1 MHNRSRPSG
10 RRSITSSHIADPSG
24 ARSRLRE
31 LIDGLPAELR
41 EAAFTHSS
49 WLPERSRSYE
59 RLEFLG
65 DGVLGL
71 AIAHHLFRRLP
82 DRAEGELARVRAHV
96 VSRESCSAVSDALG
110 LAADLAARAG
120 ELGAGDAGAVVE
132 SLAVRAAVVEA
143 AIGACFLEH
152 GFERVADA
160 VVEAFAGRVE
170 YALVEHVDFKTVLQE
185 ELARLDRSVTY
196 VVAETSG
203 PPHQRSYTSV
213 AMVGGHE
220 LGRGSGSSK
229 KASEQRA
236 ARQALEALRES

>member
-1 MHNRSRPSG
+1 V
-10 RRSITSSHIADPSG
+10 
-24 ARSRLRE
+24 
-31 LIDGLPAELR
+31 
-41 EAAFTHSS
+41 FTHSS
-49 WLPERSRSYE
+49 WFADRSRSYE

-71 AIAHHLFRRLP
+71 AIAHHLYRRLP

-96 VSRESCSAVSDALG
+96 VSGESCAAVGDDLG
-110 LAADLAARAG
+110 LQADLAARAAA
-120 ELGAGDAGAVVE
+120 LAAPDAATVME
-132 SLAVRAAVVEA
+132 SHAVRAAVVEA

-160 VVEAFAGRVE
+160 VVEAFSGRVE
-170 YALVEHVDFKTVLQE
+170 YALVEHVDYKTVLQE

-203 PPHQRSYTSV
+203 PPHQRSYISV
-213 AMVGGHE
+213 AMVGGDE
-220 LGRGSGSSK
+220 LGRGSGTSK

-236 ARQALEALRES
+236 AREALEALRAP

>member
-1 MHNRSRPSG
+1 MHSRSRPSV
-10 RRSITSSHIADPSG
+10 RRSTTSSPIADRAGP
-24 ARSRLRE
+24 ATTLRA
-31 LIDGLPAELR
+31 LIDGLPAQLR

-49 WLPERSRSYE
+49 WTTDRARSYE

-71 AIAHHLFRRLP
+71 AVAQHLYRRLP

-96 VSRESCSAVSDALG
+96 VSRESCAAVADDLG
-110 LAADLAARAG
+110 LGAELAGRAAALAVADTA
-120 ELGAGDAGAVVE
+120 AVLD
-132 SLAVRAAVVEA
+132 SPAVRAAVVEA
-143 AIGACFLEH
+143 VIGACYLH
-152 GFERVADA
+152 NGFERVADA
-160 VVEAFAGRVE
+160 VVEAFSGRIE
-170 YALVEHVDFKTVLQE
+170 YGLVEHVDYKTVLQE

-203 PPHQRSYTSV
+203 PAHQREYTSV
-213 AMVGGHE
+213 ALVEGRE

-236 ARQALEALRES
+236 AREALEALQES

>member
-1 MHNRSRPSG
+1 M
-10 RRSITSSHIADPSG
+10 
-24 ARSRLRE
+24 
-31 LIDGLPAELR
+31 
-41 EAAFTHSS
+41 
-49 WLPERSRSYE
+49 SYE

-71 AIAHHLFRRLP
+71 AIADHLYRRLP

-96 VSRESCSAVSDALG
+96 VSRESCAVVADDLG
-110 LAADLAARAG
+110 LADDLRARAAA
-120 ELGAGDAGAVVE
+120 LGASDAAAVIESQTVRAALVEAAIGGCYVAHGFEPVAGAVVE
-132 SLAVRAAVVEA
+132 
-143 AIGACFLEH
+143 
-152 GFERVADA
+152 
-160 VVEAFAGRVE
+160 AFSGRVE
-170 YALVEHVDFKTVLQE
+170 YALVEHVDYKTVLQE

-203 PPHQRSYTSV
+203 PAHQREYTSV

-236 ARQALEALRES
+236 AREALEALRES

>member
-1 MHNRSRPSG
+1 MHSRSRPSG
-10 RRSITSSHIADPSG
+10 RRSITSSPIADPSG
-24 ARSRLRE
+24 PKSRLRE
-31 LIDGLPAELR
+31 LIDGLPAEVR
-41 EAAFTHSS
+41 EAVFTHAS

-71 AIAHHLFRRLP
+71 AIAHHLYRRLP
-82 DRAEGELARVRAHV
+82 DQAEGELARVRAHV
-96 VSRESCSAVSDALG
+96 VSRESCAAVSDALG
-110 LAADLAARAG
+110 LAGDLAERAAV
-120 ELGAGDAGAVVE
+120 LGTGDAGSVIE
-132 SLAVRAAVVEA
+132 SHAVRAAVVEA
-143 AIGACFLEH
+143 AIGAAFLEH

-160 VVEAFAGRVE
+160 VVEAFAGRIE
-170 YALVEHVDFKTVLQE
+170 YALVEHVDYKTVLQE

-203 PPHQRSYTSV
+203 PPHQRAYTSA

>member
-1 MHNRSRPSG
+1 MHSRSRPWG
-10 RRSITSSHIADPSG
+10 RRSTTSYLIADASEST
-24 ARSRLRE
+24 SRLRA
-31 LIDGLPAELR
+31 LIDGLPVEVR
-41 EAAFTHSS
+41 EVVFTHSS
-49 WLPERSRSYE
+49 WMAERSKSYE

-71 AIAHHLFRRLP
+71 AIAHHLYRRLP
-82 DRAEGELARVRAHV
+82 DQAEGELARVRAHV
-96 VSRESCSAVSDALG
+96 VSRESCAVVADALG
-110 LAADLAARAG
+110 LADDLAGRAAA
-120 ELGAGDAGAVVE
+120 LGAADPSALVG
-132 SLAVRAAVVEA
+132 SQAVRAALVEA
-143 AIGACFLEH
+143 AIGGCYLAH

-160 VVEAFAGRVE
+160 VVEAFSGRVD
-170 YALVEHVDFKTVLQE
+170 YALVEHVDYKTVLQE

-203 PPHQRSYTSV
+203 PPHQRAYTSV

>member
-1 MHNRSRPSG
+1 MHSRSRPWD
-10 RRSITSSHIADPSG
+10 RRSTTSCPIADAAAPAG
-24 ARSRLRE
+24 KLRA
-31 LIDGLPAELR
+31 LIDGLPADVR
-41 EAAFTHSS
+41 EAVFTHSS
-49 WLPERSRSYE
+49 WLPDRSMSYE

-71 AIAHHLFRRLP
+71 AIADHLYRRLP

-96 VSRESCSAVSDALG
+96 VSRESCAVVADDLG
-110 LAADLAARAG
+110 LADDLAARAAA
-120 ELGAGDAGAVVE
+120 LGASDAAAVIE
-132 SLAVRAAVVEA
+132 SQTVRAALVEA
-143 AIGACFLEH
+143 AIGGCYVAH
-152 GFERVADA
+152 GFEPVARA
-160 VVEAFAGRVE
+160 VVEAFSGRVE
-170 YALVEHVDFKTVLQE
+170 YALVEHVDYKTVLQE

-203 PPHQRSYTSV
+203 PPHQRAYTSV
-213 AMVGGHE
+213 AMGGGDE

>member
-1 MHNRSRPSG
+1 V
-10 RRSITSSHIADPSG
+10 
-24 ARSRLRE
+24 
-31 LIDGLPAELR
+31 
-41 EAAFTHSS
+41 FTHSS
-49 WLPERSRSYE
+49 WLADRSLSYE

-71 AIAHHLFRRLP
+71 AIAHHLYRRLP
-82 DRAEGELARVRAHV
+82 DAAEGVLSRARAHV
-96 VSRESCSAVSDALG
+96 VSRESCAAVAADLG
-110 LAADLAARAG
+110 LADDLAARAAA
-120 ELGAGDAGAVVE
+120 LGAADAATVLESHAVQ
-132 SLAVRAAVVEA
+132 AAIVEA

-152 GFERVADA
+152 GFEPVADA
-160 VVEAFAGRVE
+160 VVEAFSGRVD
-170 YALVEHVDFKTVLQE
+170 YKTVLQE

>member
-10 RRSITSSHIADPSG
+10 RRSITSSPIADPPG
-24 ARSRLRE
+24 PPSRLRE
-31 LIDGLPAELR
+31 LIDGLPADVR
-41 EAAFTHSS
+41 EAVFTHSS
-49 WLPERSRSYE
+49 WLTERSRSYE

-71 AIAHHLFRRLP
+71 AIAHHLYRRLP
-82 DRAEGELARVRAHV
+82 DQAEGELARVRAHV
-96 VSRESCSAVSDALG
+96 VSRESCAVVSDALG
-110 LAADLAARAG
+110 LAGDLAGRAAA
-120 ELGAGDAGAVVE
+120 LGAADAGAVIE
-132 SLAVRAAVVEA
+132 SAAVRAAVVEA
-143 AIGACFLEH
+143 AIGAAFLEH

-170 YALVEHVDFKTVLQE
+170 YALVEHVDYKTVLQE

-220 LGRGSGSSK
+220 LGRGSGLSK

>member
-1 MHNRSRPSG
+1 MHSRSRPSG
-10 RRSITSSHIADPSG
+10 RRSITSFPIADPPGST
-24 ARSRLRE
+24 SRLRE
-31 LIDGLPAELR
+31 LIDGLPADVR
-41 EAAFTHSS
+41 EAVFTHSS
-49 WLPERSRSYE
+49 WVTERVKTYE

-71 AIAHHLFRRLP
+71 AIAHHLYRRLP
-82 DRAEGELARVRAHV
+82 DRAEGELARARAHI
-96 VSRESCSAVSDALG
+96 VSGESCAAVADALG
-110 LAADLAARAG
+110 LARDLTARA
-120 ELGAGDAGAVVE
+120 EALGASDAAVVIE
-132 SLAVRAAVVEA
+132 SPAVRAAVVES

-160 VVEAFAGRVE
+160 VVDAFAARVE
-170 YALVEHVDFKTVLQE
+170 YALVEHVDYKTVLQE

-203 PPHQRSYTSV
+203 PAHQRSYTSA
-213 AMVGGHE
+213 AMVGGRE

-236 ARQALEALRES
+236 AREALEALRES

>member
-1 MHNRSRPSG
+1 V
-10 RRSITSSHIADPSG
+10 
-24 ARSRLRE
+24 
-31 LIDGLPAELR
+31 
-41 EAAFTHSS
+41 FTHSS
-49 WLPERSRSYE
+49 WLPERVRSYE

-71 AIAHHLFRRLP
+71 AIAHHLYRRLP

-96 VSRESCSAVSDALG
+96 VSRESCAAVSDALG
-110 LAADLAARAG
+110 LAGDLAARAAAL
-120 ELGAGDAGAVVE
+120 ETPDAGAVIE
-132 SLAVRAAVVEA
+132 SHAVRAAVVEA
-143 AIGACFLEH
+143 AIGAAFLEH

-170 YALVEHVDFKTVLQE
+170 YALVEHVDYKTVLQE

-213 AMVGGHE
+213 AMVGGNE

-236 ARQALEALRES
+236 ARRALEALRES

>member
-1 MHNRSRPSG
+1 MHSRSRPWD
-10 RRSITSSHIADPSG
+10 RRSNTSCPIADAAAPTSK
-24 ARSRLRE
+24 LRA
-31 LIDGLPAELR
+31 LIDGLPAGVR
-41 EAAFTHSS
+41 EAVFTHSS

-82 DRAEGELARVRAHV
+82 DQAEGELARVRAHV
-96 VSRESCSAVSDALG
+96 VSRESCAAVADDLG
-110 LAADLAARAG
+110 LAEDLAARAAA
-120 ELGAGDAGAVVE
+120 LGATDAGAVME
-132 SLAVRAAVVEA
+132 SQAVRAALVEA
-143 AIGACFLEH
+143 AIGGCYIEH
-152 GFERVADA
+152 GFELVADA
-160 VVEAFAGRVE
+160 VVEAFSGRVD
-170 YALVEHVDFKTVLQE
+170 YALVEHVDYKTVLQE
-185 ELARLDRSVTY
+185 ALARLDRSVTY

-203 PPHQRSYTSV
+203 PPHQRAYTSV

-236 ARQALEALRES
+236 AREALEALRES